1 MLHELCQ
8 QRGKI
13 RSRRS
18 LKAVVA
24 AVGMALLQLFV
35 PASDGVCAEPDAVQ
49 ARRMFVPARHP
60 ERWPTGDWVPVS
72 PQVLDTLMKSA
83 VSSKD
88 VRQRFVFS
96 SAVYE
101 ATFNL
106 QTARF
111 EQGTATLIRT
121 WSESEVSLFEPCN
134 LAIEDAIWIDGNGS
148 RRAVLGTGLD
158 GLKRLV
164 AVEDARELAVE
175 WSHGGRKRLTGYDF
189 DFAIPK
195 SVVTTFRLAVPSG
208 WQVVSN
214 SGVVQREVAEPN
226 DQGVD
231 SETSVGDIWRVELG
245 HSNVCRIRVQEPVT
259 GDLGQRGIVSYRLNS
274 RVQLRSETVEQFF
287 EFALDSLPADSDELT
302 IAIPPE
308 LIVSSI
314 EDESGRA
321 FSWRDAGPLPDKWH
335 ALRIQIAGT
344 VADDTS
350 RIVIRG
356 RQSVPPP
363 GTGHTQVTIAPP
375 RPLQA
380 VLLGGNASPFSVGVE
395 SPYQLATY
403 TSGGIRQ
410 TGTSVD
416 DDRHELVFE
425 QFSSQAYVDL
435 QIQNSGRQSS
445 RKLSVREY
453 SLLNVG
459 TTPQELDVLLELTS
473 QARGVFVSKWQVPSQ
488 WEVTAVKLVGQATTS
503 DASDGKISWSVTRV
517 AGKPQRLTIDVADGL
532 PVRKPLRLR
541 VVGQRADRSRAS
553 VIPVPV
559 ILPEVARSVSV
570 AFGIVGCEE
579 PHRLQIVSDT
589 YRRHAEV
596 DNFAESAWSELISVF
611 GEIPQTVWTADYWTQ
626 SDEIG
631 LATLELPGSA
641 LFSPVAV
648 PSATP
653 AASDLVGDETVES
666 AEKNAGDGNDGEG
679 PSTSRPDR
687 LVDAELS
694 TDADSRVGVRGVAQ
708 QIIVS
713 AEFESQ
719 LSPGNV
725 GRDLHHFAWKFH
737 YSAESAPFRFQLPDA
752 SELLAVTWRGQ
763 KVAPVQEEGGWFI
776 PLTFV
781 SAGDQ
786 LAVEYTLPSQDVYL
800 RETYRCH
807 IPTADATV
815 VQFDWHVRLRDRYSV
830 VSFASELTPEEAS
843 QSGSW
848 LSWCFGP
855 LARNGSAQIFSP
867 IGFESWLRFFRGRSS
882 LVPQRTE
889 PEMTDLRIYSAAAAG
904 LPESLSVHI
913 CDHSRLHALS
923 WFVLAVSSL
932 VGVLLRVI
940 AARHRSRFALI
951 WLSGCVAS
959 VAIVPGAYAELV
971 GAAALGSILATL
983 VPRSF
988 VRPVRTKNPEVAQV
1002 SMASTIT
1009 RRVVTGMMILAATC
1023 LASSVVA
1030 QQKDSKQTSV
1040 IDVLVRYEDSP
1051 FSDQDYK
1058 DYVLIRSS
1066 DFTWLSEASARG
1078 EVATP
1083 KVLLTEAQWAVN
1095 VAESGR
1101 AEIVASIVV
1110 ALQDNDAGEVE
1121 IPISARF
1128 LTGQAR
1134 CSVNGRQVA
1143 VLPSADG
1150 SRLRVPL
1157 PHALDE
1163 ATLVGP
1169 GQSPVPPPV
1178 PESVDLWREY
1188 TIELGLRPLTQRSV
1202 DISKISLPIPEILD
1216 SRVRLS
1222 FQRQPATVGVG
1233 RSLDATSF
1241 APQKATEFVLGP
1253 ESELAIT
1260 WRHTGADSV
1269 GATSGLLNSPPQ
1281 PTVELSSSVDVHP
1294 NWIDRRTHARYVI
1307 DGQEVRLIQWMLP
1320 KFCQVDLNQFRARN
1334 LVDKELRREAGN
1346 VTLTCEF
1353 DPPLTE
1359 TFDFEFKWRQ
1369 MQPEAVTAV
1378 NMVWA
1383 SPVSPDGTATPLTVS
1398 SHVAGFTPEAGFQFS
1413 PELQSLATDSGVE
1426 GSEFI
1431 EAWPENVRPRIPMLA
1446 FTVSDG
1452 VVVNPEIVPSR
1463 SERTTRV
1470 IQEARIQPLG
1480 IQWTVYAE
1488 VDTAVV
1494 PAFTHEFRLD
1504 DSFRVDSVNVV
1515 EDDVDRLSHWG
1526 HENGLLTL
1534 HLRDR
1539 RSGVQNITITGQQ
1552 KLNDG
1557 GRVKVPRIKPAVG
1570 GTAESTLLI
1579 HGSRQLQVDVEGAE
1593 EITDDSVGATAE
1605 RDSGD
1610 FVGRFRMRPEQGVFI
1625 AAEQIPVTPTA
1636 WVVADVTSDEVGE
1649 CYVSA
1654 TIHLHAVSQ
1663 RNVKIDLPEWANG
1676 NLAVT
1681 PTNDGTVVEVASD
1694 QKSIDV
1700 RLPRQIP
1707 QRAEVALTARF
1718 SPQDGVSFRFPP
1730 LVVDGVE
1737 KQRAVVTLSQ
1747 GMDDW
1752 EVLPSEKR
1760 IDLRMSEVAEFEPR
1774 LASDSEEFVAWT
1786 DATTISRLASSPE
1799 FEKLPSLVVHSIR
1812 PGARQNGVA
1821 RTSILLQTDRPQISL
1836 DWPRSLRLISVRIDG
1851 QLENV
1856 LPPVDGRLRLPL
1868 AGQSSMRDIELL
1880 WRTERDTSAMKVQRR
1895 AMSTPRLVDADPV
1908 RSFVVATPTRRINLI
1923 STHEPQQNG
1932 RSVAVQL
1939 ARRWLEVAR
1948 RRSSTS
1954 ATFETARQIAES
1966 LSAEKDDT
1974 VSETPTDAAANLIF
1988 AKQEGN
1994 TSNGTGSV
2002 VVEKVDG
2009 QQVEF
2014 WVVDSQVD
2022 RILGSI
2028 LIVIVAVPIFVLL
2041 LGLETGDRIAKRPEI
2056 CWLVLGLIW
2065 WLCLKGSGAGFILGL
2080 VSCLWIAGSF
2090 VFRRRPSTALQSE
2103 S

>member
-1 MLHELCQ
+1 MLHEPCQ
-8 QRGKI
+8 QRRKI
-13 RSRRS
+13 RSGRS
-18 LKAVVA
+18 LKSVVA
-24 AVGMALLQLFV
+24 AIGVALLQLIV
-35 PASDGVCAEPDAVQ
+35 PASVGVCAEPDAVQ
-49 ARRMFVPARHP
+49 VRRMFVPAQHP
-60 ERWPTGDWVPVS
+60 QRWPVGDWVPVS
-72 PQVLDTLMKSA
+72 PQVLDTLMKSG
-83 VSSKD
+83 VKSID
-88 VRQRFVFS
+88 GGERFVFR

-111 EQGTATLIRT
+111 EKGTATLIRT
-121 WSESEVSLFEPCN
+121 RRESEMSLFEPCN
-134 LAIEDAIWIDGNGS
+134 LALEDAIWLDDNGS
-148 RRAVLGTGLD
+148 QRAVLGTGLD
-158 GLKRLV
+158 GLKRLA
-164 AVEDARELAVE
+164 AVEDARELAVK
-175 WSHGGRKRLTGYDF
+175 WSHAGRKRLTGYDF
-189 DFAIPK
+189 DIAVPK

-226 DQGVD
+226 ELDVS
-231 SETSVGDIWRVELG
+231 SETSVADVWRVELG
-245 HSNVCRIRVQEPVT
+245 HSNVCRVRVQQPAT
-259 GDLGQRGIVSYRLNS
+259 GDLSQRGIVSYRLNS

-287 EFALDSLPADSDELT
+287 EFALDSLPVDSNELT

-335 ALRIQIAGT
+335 ALRIQIAGMI
-344 VADDTS
+344 AEDSS

-363 GTGHTQVTIAPP
+363 DTGYVRVKIEPP
-375 RPLQA
+375 RPVQA
-380 VLLGGNASPFSVGVE
+380 VLLGGNASPLSVAVE

-403 TSGGIRQ
+403 TSGGLRQ

-453 SLLNVG
+453 SLLNAG

-473 QARGVFVSKWQVPSQ
+473 QARGVFVSTWYVPSE
-488 WEVTAVKLVGQATTS
+488 WEVTAVTLVGQATTS
-503 DASDGKISWSVTRV
+503 DAVDGKVSWSVTRV
-517 AGKPQRLTIDVADGL
+517 AGRPQRLTIDVADGL

-553 VIPVPV
+553 LIPVPV
-559 ILPEVARSVSV
+559 ILPEIARSVSI

-579 PHRLQIVSDT
+579 PHRLQIDSDT
-589 YRRHAEV
+589 YRRHAEI
-596 DNFAESAWSELISVF
+596 DAFAESAWDELISVF

-631 LATLELPGSA
+631 SATLELPGSA
-641 LFSPVAV
+641 LFSPDAV
-648 PSATP
+648 LSATP
-653 AASDLVGDETVES
+653 AASGLEGDETLEG
-666 AEKNAGDGNDGEG
+666 AEKNDGDGKDGDG
-679 PSTSRPDR
+679 PSISRPDR

-694 TDADSRVGVRGVAQ
+694 TGLDSRVGIQGLAQ

-725 GRDLHHFAWKFH
+725 SRDLHRFAWKFH
-737 YSAESAPFRFQLPDA
+737 YSAQSAPFRFQLPNA

-763 KVAPVQEEGGWFI
+763 KVAPVQEEHGWFI

-800 RETYRCH
+800 RETYRCR

-830 VSFASELTPEEAS
+830 VSFASELTPEETS

-867 IGFESWLRFFRGRSS
+867 IGFESWLRFLRGRSS
-882 LVPQRTE
+882 TVSERTE
-889 PEMTDLRIYSAAAAG
+889 PEITDLRMYSATAAG
-904 LPESLSVHI
+904 LPESLTVHI
-913 CDHSRLHALS
+913 CDHFRLHALS

-959 VAIVPGAYAELV
+959 VVIVPGAYAELV

-988 VRPVRTKNPEVAQV
+988 VRPVRMKKPEAVQV

-1023 LASSVVA
+1023 LAGSVVA
-1030 QQKDSKQTSV
+1030 QQNGSTQASV
-1040 IDVLVRYEDSP
+1040 IDVLVRYQDSP

-1066 DFTWLSEASARG
+1066 DFTRLSEASARS
-1078 EVATP
+1078 EDATP
-1083 KVLLTEAQWAVN
+1083 KMLLTEAQWAVN
-1095 VAESGR
+1095 VTESGR

-1110 ALQDNDAGEVE
+1110 ALQDSHADEVE

-1128 LTGQAR
+1128 LTGQAK
-1134 CSVNGRQVA
+1134 CSVNGQQVA

-1157 PHALDE
+1157 PHALEE
-1163 ATLVGP
+1163 ATIVGP
-1169 GQSPVPPPV
+1169 GQLPVPPPV

-1188 TIELGLRPLTQRSV
+1188 TIELGLRPLTQRST

-1216 SRVRLS
+1216 SRVTLS
-1222 FQRQPATVGVG
+1222 FHRQPVTVGVG
-1233 RSLDATSF
+1233 RSIDATSF
-1241 APQKATEFVLGP
+1241 APQRATEFVLGP
-1253 ESELAIT
+1253 ENELAIT

-1269 GATSGLLNSPPQ
+1269 GETSGLLNSSQQ
-1281 PTVELSSSVDVHP
+1281 PTVELSSSIDVHP
-1294 NWIDRRTHARYVI
+1294 NWMDRRTHARYVV
-1307 DGQEVRLIQWMLP
+1307 DGQEVRLIQWRLP
-1320 KFCQVDLNQFRARN
+1320 EFCQVDLNQFRAKN
-1334 LVDKELRREAGN
+1334 LVDTELRRVAGN

-1369 MQPEAVTAV
+1369 MQPEAITAV

-1383 SPVSPDGTATPLTVS
+1383 SPVSPDPMATPLTVS
-1398 SHVAGFTPEAGFQFS
+1398 SHIAGFTPEAGFQFS
-1413 PELQSLATDSGVE
+1413 PELQSLAADSGVE

-1431 EAWPENVRPRIPMLA
+1431 EAWPENVRPRIPLLA
-1446 FTVSDG
+1446 FKVSDT
-1452 VVVNPEIVPSR
+1452 VVVNPGIVPSR

-1470 IQEARIQPLG
+1470 SQEARIQPLG

-1504 DSFRVDSVNVV
+1504 DTFRVDAVNVV

-1552 KLNDG
+1552 KFGDG
-1557 GRVKVPRIKPAVG
+1557 GRVKVPRINPVVG
-1570 GTAESTLLI
+1570 DSAESTLLI
-1579 HGSRQLQVDVEGAE
+1579 HGSRQLQVEVEGAE
-1593 EITDDSVGATAE
+1593 ELADDSVGGTAAS
-1605 RDSGD
+1605 DSGD
-1610 FVGRFRMRPEQGVFI
+1610 FVGRFRMRPEQGAFI
-1625 AAEQIPVTPTA
+1625 AVDQVPVTPTA

-1654 TIHLHAVSQ
+1654 TIHLHAVSR
-1663 RNVKIDLPEWANG
+1663 RNVNINLPEWAKG

-1681 PTNDGTVVEVASD
+1681 PTTDGAVVVVASD
-1694 QKSIDV
+1694 QKSIAV

-1707 QRAEVALTARF
+1707 QRVEVALTARF
-1718 SPQDGVSFRFPP
+1718 SPQDGVSFRFQPP
-1730 LVVDGVE
+1730 VVAGVE
-1737 KQRAVVTLSQ
+1737 KQHAVVTLSQ

-1752 EVLPSEKR
+1752 EVLPSEKITNFR
-1760 IDLRMSEVAEFEPR
+1760 LSEVREFDLR
-1774 LASDSEEFVAWT
+1774 LASDSGEFVAWT
-1786 DATTISRLASSPE
+1786 DATTVSRLPSFPE
-1799 FEKLPSLVVHSIR
+1799 LENLPSLVVHSIR

-1836 DWPRSLRLISVRIDG
+1836 DWPQGIQLISVRIDG
-1851 QLENV
+1851 QVENV

-1868 AGQSSMRDIELL
+1868 VGQGSMRDIELL
-1880 WRTERDTSAMKVQRR
+1880 WKTQRDTNAMKVQRR
-1895 AMSTPRLVDADPV
+1895 AMSTPRLVGADSV
-1908 RSFVVATPTRRINLI
+1908 RSFVIATPTRRINLI
-1923 STHEPQQNG
+1923 ATHEAQQNS
-1932 RSVAVQL
+1932 RSIAEQL

-1948 RRSSTS
+1948 RRSSNS
-1954 ATFETARQIAES
+1954 ATFEAARQIAEALS
-1966 LSAEKDDT
+1966 LDAVDP
-1974 VSETPTDAAANLIF
+1974 VSETPTDVAANLIF
-1988 AKQEGN
+1988 ATQEGN
-1994 TSNGTGSV
+1994 TSNGTGNV

-2009 QQVEF
+2009 RRVEF

-2028 LIVIVAVPIFVLL
+2028 LIVICAVPMFILL

-2080 VSCLWIAGSF
+2080 MSCLWIAGSF
-2090 VFRRRPSTALQSE
+2090 VFRRRPHAALPSE